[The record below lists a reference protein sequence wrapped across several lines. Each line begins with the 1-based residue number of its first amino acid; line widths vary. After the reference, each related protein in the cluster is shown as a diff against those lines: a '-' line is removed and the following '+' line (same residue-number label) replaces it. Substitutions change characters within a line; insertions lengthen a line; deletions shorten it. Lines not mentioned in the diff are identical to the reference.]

1 MSQRGLIREV
11 IRIGRFS
18 WRAYDRFERHDGL
31 AMAGYVA
38 YAAFL
43 SLFPFMI
50 FFFSLAGLL
59 LGPEDS
65 RAAFDALFE
74 LAPEHIAKTLLPVLD
89 EVLGQ
94 RRGGLVTISA
104 LGGVWVASNAI
115 EAVRTAFDRAYESS
129 QPRDFFRRRLI
140 ALGFVLIGALV
151 FTVLGLL
158 IIFAPLAFVLAR
170 RYLGVEVPI
179 GIDYLRY
186 GLGLVTFAGFLFMLN
201 RILPSR
207 SPKTRDVWP
216 GIIVTTALWV
226 AGASAFS
233 VYLAFAPSYTLTYGA
248 FAGVI
253 VTLLFFY
260 VSAAVL
266 IFGAEVNATLMARR
280 GDVGSQTEEVV

>member
-1 MSQRGLIREV
+1 MSGGGGGLL
-11 IRIGRFS
+11 GAARFT

-38 YAAFL
+38 YSAFL

-74 LAPEHIAKTLLPVLD
+74 LAPEHVAKTLQPVLD

-104 LGGVWVASNAI
+104 VGGVWVASNAI
-115 EAVRTAFDRAYESS
+115 EAVRIAFDRAYESS
-129 QPRDFFRRRLI
+129 RPRNFFRRRLI
-140 ALGFVLIGALV
+140 ALAFVLIGALV
-151 FTVLGLL
+151 FILLGLL
-158 IIFAPLAFVLAR
+158 IIFAPLAFRLAR
-170 RYLGVEVPI
+170 EHLGVEAPI
-179 GIDYLRY
+179 GVDYLRY
-186 GLGLVTFAGFLFMLN
+186 GLGLVTYAGFLFLVN
-201 RILPSR
+201 RVLPSR
-207 SPKTRDVWP
+207 SPKARDIWP
-216 GIIVTTALWV
+216 GVLVTSALWV

-233 VYLAFAPSYTLTYGA
+233 IYLAFAPSYTLTYGA

-260 VSAAVL
+260 LSSAVL
-266 IFGAEVNATLMARR
+266 IFGAEVNAALMARR
-280 GDVGSQTEEVV
+280 GEVASQTEKVV